1 MSYQDGPIFIRR
13 SVRAYETR
21 PVEREKLE
29 RIVRA
34 GMQAPTAMDGR
45 GWTFYVLTSAEN
57 KQTVSGMSPYAGMCA
72 GAGAVIVV
80 CGDMEKIR
88 ENREE
93 AWWVQGMSACTQNM
107 LLQIVEE
114 GLGGVWLGV
123 YPREQRVEY
132 LREKLNIPG
141 TETPFA
147 VISLGYGTEPN
158 RFEDRYDPSLIHW
171 D

>member
-1 MSYQDGPIFIRR
+1 MQYQDKPIFIRR
-13 SVRAYETR
+13 SVRAYEPR

-29 RIVRA
+29 RILRA
-34 GMQAPTAMDGR
+34 GMQAPSAMDGR
-45 GWTFYVLTSAEN
+45 GWTFYVLTGEQGR
-57 KQTVSGMSPYAGMCA
+57 QTVSGMSPYAGMCA
-72 GAGAVIVV
+72 KAGAVIVV
-80 CGDMEKIR
+80 CADMEKVR
-88 ENREE
+88 ASREE
-93 AWWVQGMSACTQNM
+93 AWWVQGLSACTQNM

-123 YPREQRVEY
+123 YPRQARVEY
-132 LREKLNIPG
+132 LQEKLGIPQ

-147 VISLGYGTEPN
+147 VISLGYGAEPN